1 MIEQMKKIAEQTGKA
16 GMPAQWMFGVV
27 KSVSPLE
34 IIVDERFPIYEDDVV
49 LMKQFRTGQSYPTHQ
64 HTGFAGNP
72 STRSTDGSGSGDE
85 AFSAHSHTLR
95 NDYVTNSG
103 EGSEIYY
110 GLKVGEKL
118 VLFRNHGG
126 QQFLVL
132 GRM

>member
-1 MIEQMKKIAEQTGKA
+1 MLDQFKRIAKQTGKSE
-16 GMPAQWMFGVV
+16 MPAQWMFGVV
-27 KSVSPLE
+27 KSIAPLE
-34 IIVDERFPIYEDDVV
+34 IIVDERFPIFEDDVV

-64 HTGFAGNP
+64 HTGFAGSP
-72 STRSTDGSGSGDE
+72 ATRTASGGSGDDSF
-85 AFSAHSHTLR
+85 ATHSHGLR
-95 NDYVTNSG
+95 GDYVTNSG
-103 EGSEIYY
+103 EGSETYY